1 MSGRKGDP
9 IDFAWP
15 IPPQVSGPPRWSGCG
30 FVVDGRHAPFLSYGG
45 ESTGWS
51 EELTELHEATAG
63 EDHPI
68 DIASRQHAI
77 GQLRRRLRVKSP
89 VILEVGSA
97 SGFLLERLQSVFPEA
112 TVIGSDYSPRI
123 VAALAERAPTIPVLQ
138 FNLLACPLPA
148 GCINAAVL
156 LNVLEHISD
165 DCRALGEVHR
175 VLKPGG
181 IAVVEVPAGPHLYD
195 VYDRHLMH
203 HRRYSL
209 ADLKAKAVQ
218 AGFEIVT
225 ASHLGFL
232 AYPAF
237 YATKRKN
244 QRLAFAGEEA
254 SRRFVSQQILKTKR
268 SVLLRILF
276 KLERLLG
283 HAVSFPWGIRC
294 VVTCRKAGT

>member
-1 MSGRKGDP
+1 MKGDP

-15 IPPQVSGPPRWSGCG
+15 IPPRISGPPRWSGCG
-30 FVVDGRHAPFLSYGG
+30 FVVDGRHTPFLSYGG

-68 DIASRQHAI
+68 DIASREHAI
-77 GQLRRRLRVKSP
+77 DQLRRRLTVKSP

-97 SGFLLERLQSVFPEA
+97 SGFLLKRLQAVFPEA
-112 TVIGSDYSPRI
+112 TVIGSDYSPQI
-123 VAALAERAPTIPVLQ
+123 VAALAERVPTIPVLQ
-138 FNLLACPLPA
+138 FNVLTCPLPA
-148 GCINAAVL
+148 GCVDAAVL

-165 DCRALGEVHR
+165 DCRALREVHR
-175 VLKPGG
+175 ILKPGG
-181 IAVVEVPAGPHLYD
+181 IAVLEVPAGPHLYD
-195 VYDRHLMH
+195 VYDRLLMH

-209 ADLKAKAVQ
+209 ADIKTKVMQ

-237 YATKRKN
+237 WLTKRRN
-244 QRLAFAGEEA
+244 QRRAFADEEA
-254 SRRFVSQQILKTKR
+254 SRRFVSRQILNTRR
-268 SVLLRILF
+268 SALLGILF

-283 HAVSFPWGIRC
+283 HVMPFPRGIRC